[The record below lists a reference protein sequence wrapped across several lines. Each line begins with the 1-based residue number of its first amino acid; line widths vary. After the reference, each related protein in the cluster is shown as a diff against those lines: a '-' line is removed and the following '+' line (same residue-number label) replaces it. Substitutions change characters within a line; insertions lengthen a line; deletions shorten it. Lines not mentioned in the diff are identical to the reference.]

1 LGGCWI
7 AAATSLPPIASG
19 IDSPTGAVLVLLS
32 ASAGADV
39 LAAGGTPHSAVQTVL
54 LLFTAAKVLSGALLY
69 SLGKV
74 NWGAYFRFVPYFV
87 VGGFLTATGW
97 FLIAGGVRMTS
108 GHVLSLT
115 GMTAPWTPLPGIRLA
130 AAVVVI
136 AVLLTVGRWVK
147 WPFAIPFS
155 LIAMWVVGALVLR
168 RTGLSGTVHGF
179 YLPSLGT
186 LTRWSPLHAAR
197 ESKMTWSMITA
208 LVPELLAVTI
218 VALISMVT
226 KVSSIEVGRQTSGDL
241 DREFRAHGLASL
253 IAAPFGGI
261 ASGLQVGTSRLLEHA
276 GGATRMSGMFC
287 AVTLGA
293 VAHLCEMLAAAG
305 LDCDGGEAGFA
316 PWLQREL
323 GSTTDVPQLLTYFER
338 KDLAASQ
345 VLYRQGEPANTIDLV
360 AAGNLAIDVSKA
372 DGTSWRV
379 RRIMTYR
386 VVGEMGFFRRSP
398 RAATVSSD
406 GSATLFT
413 LSREN
418 FERMRIECPVLAA
431 SFDDFILRV
440 LADRVEFANDAIAA
454 LARNLA

>member
-1 LGGCWI
+1 
-7 AAATSLPPIASG
+7 
-19 IDSPTGAVLVLLS
+19 
-32 ASAGADV
+32 
-39 LAAGGTPHSAVQTVL
+39 
-54 LLFTAAKVLSGALLY
+54 
-69 SLGKV
+69 
-74 NWGAYFRFVPYFV
+74 
-87 VGGFLTATGW
+87 
-97 FLIAGGVRMTS
+97 
-108 GHVLSLT
+108 
-115 GMTAPWTPLPGIRLA
+115 
-130 AAVVVI
+130 
-136 AVLLTVGRWVK
+136 
-147 WPFAIPFS
+147 
-155 LIAMWVVGALVLR
+155 
-168 RTGLSGTVHGF
+168 
-179 YLPSLGT
+179 
-186 LTRWSPLHAAR
+186 
-197 ESKMTWSMITA
+197 
-208 LVPELLAVTI
+208 
-218 VALISMVT
+218 
-226 KVSSIEVGRQTSGDL
+226 
-241 DREFRAHGLASL
+241 
-253 IAAPFGGI
+253 
-261 ASGLQVGTSRLLEHA
+261 
-276 GGATRMSGMFC
+276 
-287 AVTLGA
+287 
-293 VAHLCEMLAAAG
+293 MLAAAG